1 MPLSQ
6 PVSASPL
13 AVQIDRDA
21 LRAAMGRDTRAD
33 AKARLLEAAI
43 VGGLVDAA
51 LEAPLPPQDDPLDL
65 DEPSPGA
72 SRIHAVALVV
82 ALVASIVLMT
92 LAG

>member
-1 MPLSQ
+1 MPLPQ

-13 AVQIDRDA
+13 AVQVDRDA

-33 AKARLLEAAI
+33 AQARLLEAAI

-51 LEAPLPPQDDPLDL
+51 LDAPEPPQDEPLDVE
-65 DEPSPGA
+65 EPSAGA
-72 SRIHAVALVV
+72 SRIHAVALAV
-82 ALVASIVLMT
+82 ALVASIALMI

>member
-1 MPLSQ
+1 MPLPP

-13 AVQIDRDA
+13 AVQVDRDA

-33 AKARLLEAAI
+33 AQARLLEAAI

-51 LEAPLPPQDDPLDL
+51 LEPAPAPEDEALEI
-65 DEPSPGA
+65 DEPSAGA
-72 SRIHAVALVV
+72 SRLHAVALAV
-82 ALVASIVLMT
+82 ALVASIVLMI